1 MASSQYSILR
11 QYTPYV
17 SPYNIDLIKDIAMYK
32 QGKVDAAREKI
43 YTQMDYLM
51 GQEIDK
57 AEARTYMEDKMSSI
71 ISNINEKFRGM
82 DLSSDGVTRAIQGE
96 ISSVLDDTV
105 INAIAGT
112 KEGRRMKKL
121 LSDMQINHPGLYSG
135 ANAYVAMKPYT
146 EWLNDGKA
154 GSRLTPLQYTP
165 YTDYNKELKDRMEA
179 IRKLHKGTKV
189 QVPILD
195 EKGNPTGAMRE
206 ETKDMLTPEQ
216 ITAIAMSGLSDKA
229 RQQMQIEAIYMVDS
243 NPELYSFDSVQR
255 FAGEQIAKKQQYINA
270 MTADLAGAG
279 SDPARKE
286 QIENEIKRA
295 KSELVAMKNE
305 FSTANRASY
314 NPYNGAMRVI
324 ENNFANNAA
333 AAYAYDNSSYIIKA
347 DELYW
352 KTAEFNQRER
362 LANLKDEQWR
372 AAFEYGRNKDIAEF
386 EYQKAKDEAEFGL
399 KVDRLNMQYEFG
411 REKLSQSNALNDAR
425 IKSLLAKA
433 GKGGGRAG
441 SQAMLSGMEAPN
453 GATIVKNAVETK
465 EINVDDKTKE
475 NFEKAYSDLI
485 TSGSRLATALGE
497 ENMKNI
503 NESIARRMSDDT
515 SGYKYLSN
523 EERLM
528 KYLKENGGLSNDM
541 IDKLPMKQRK
551 DASEAYLDL
560 NKAVDGMDIQND
572 RIKKENEVRR
582 RIIDDISENVESPL
596 KGESNKKLYSTALSL
611 SDITKKYRQKYKLPD
626 GVVGEE
632 VIGFSPADLASMQG
646 RIKDI
651 GIDISRG
658 FRFDEE
664 SGKYFIDKNKLAKL
678 LQDGSL
684 DDDENIFF
692 GTMLVM
698 LDPDNNK
705 FTVDG
710 KVINDNIIKG
720 ARTAEDISK
729 KLNNDILEIRKE
741 YINLIAPNSVVYSAE
756 INSKESGYNEMLQI
770 RNFFTSKMPSH
781 PINKSGSG
789 AKLLSFTLTETG
801 IADNGERLFTIT
813 ANHTGERSDK
823 DSIQVSE
830 SELVGSGIPVGSGE
844 NKVDIGGYD
853 SGIIKPTFGGE
864 TNMWY
869 PKMLENSGIS
879 SVYASIPAT
888 MKHISDIIN
897 ASDNKLSD
905 MPDQKMWLLNAAQE
919 ILENSGK
926 LAVQVAGYDP
936 KTSYGYGFETRL
948 YIMENGIP
956 KEIDSFDTPNVWFA
970 DSISKEL
977 AMCPQK
983 KIVDFVNAA
992 LSEEI
997 KDMINEKEGGT
1008 MPQSLNR
1015 NGKLMKLLNAVRG

>member
-32 QGKVDAAREKI
+32 QGKIDAAREKI

-82 DLSSDGVTRAIQGE
+82 DFSSDGVTRAIQGE

-121 LSDMQINHPGLYSG
+121 LSDMQINHPELYSG

-154 GSRLTPLQYTP
+154 GSRLAPLQYTP
-165 YTDYNKELKDRMEA
+165 YTDYNKELKDRMES
-179 IRKLHKGTKV
+179 IRKLHKGTKI
-189 QVPILD
+189 QIPITD
-195 EKGNPTGAMRE
+195 KDGNPTGAMQE
-206 ETKDMLTPEQ
+206 VTKDMLTPEQ
-216 ITAIAMSGLSDKA
+216 VAALAVSGLSDKA

-243 NPELYSFDSVQR
+243 NPALYSFDSVQR

-270 MTADLAGAG
+270 LTADLAGAG

-286 QIENEIKRA
+286 QIENEIKRS
-295 KSELVAMKNE
+295 KSELVGMKNE
-305 FSTANRASY
+305 FSASNRASY
-314 NPYNGAMRVI
+314 NPYNGAMSVI

-386 EYQKAKDEAEFGL
+386 EYQKAKDEADFGL
-399 KVDRLNMQYEFG
+399 KVDKLNMQYEFG
-411 REKLSQSNALNDAR
+411 REKLAQSRDLNDAR
-425 IKSLLAKA
+425 IKKLLATS

-441 SQAMLSGMEAPN
+441 SQAMLSGIEAPN

-465 EINVDDKTKE
+465 EINVYKKTND
-475 NFEKAYSDLI
+475 NFEKAYSDLV

-503 NESIARRMSDDT
+503 NESITRKMNDET
-515 SGYKYLSN
+515 SGYKYLTN

-541 IDKLPMKQRK
+541 IDKLPISQRK
-551 DASEAYLDL
+551 AASEAYLDL

-572 RIKKENEVRR
+572 RIKRENEVRKNTVG
-582 RIIDDISENVESPL
+582 RIAENVDSPFSGDVQEKYAL
-596 KGESNKKLYSTALSL
+596 ALSL
-611 SDITKKYRQKYKLPD
+611 NDITDNYRKESIYDD
-626 GVVGEE
+626 GTSHISKV
-632 VIGFSPADLASMQG
+632 GFSSIDLANMQS
-646 RIKDI
+646 RAKDY
-651 GIDISRG
+651 GIDVSKILS
-658 FRFDEE
+658 FDEKSGRFFLDE
-664 SGKYFIDKNKLAKL
+664 DKFDSLNRSGKLSDA
-678 LQDGSL
+678 
-684 DDDENIFF
+684 EVVFF
-692 GTMLVM
+692 GTMASM
-698 LDPDNNK
+698 A
-705 FTVDG
+705 DG
-710 KVINDNIIKG
+710 GGRWRMTDGERDLYRDIIKG
-720 ARTAEDISK
+720 VNRANEIIKDSD
-729 KLNNDILEIRKE
+729 NDILEIRKE
-741 YINLIAPNSVVYSAE
+741 YINLSAPNSVVYSAE

-770 RNFFTSKMPSH
+770 RNFFTGKMPSH
-781 PINKSGSG
+781 PINKNGSN
-789 AKLLSFTLTETG
+789 ARLLSFTLTETG
-801 IADNGERLFTIT
+801 TADNGERLFTIT

-823 DSIQVSE
+823 DSIEVSE
-830 SELVGSGIPVGSGE
+830 SELVGSGISVGSGE

-879 SVYASIPAT
+879 SIYASIPAT

-905 MPDQKMWLLNAAQE
+905 MPDQKIWLLNAAQE

-956 KEIDSFDTPNVWFA
+956 KEIGSFDTPNVWFA

-997 KDMINEKEGGT
+997 QDMINEKEGGT

>member
-32 QGKVDAAREKI
+32 QGKIDAAREKI

-82 DLSSDGVTRAIQGE
+82 DLSSDGVTRVIQGE

-121 LSDMQINHPGLYSG
+121 LSDMQINHPELYSG

-146 EWLNDGKA
+146 EWINDGKA

-165 YTDYNKELKDRMEA
+165 YTDYNKELKDRMES
-179 IRKLHKGTKV
+179 IRKLHKGTKI
-189 QVPILD
+189 QIPITD
-195 EKGNPTGAMRE
+195 KDGNPTGAMQE
-206 ETKDMLTPEQ
+206 VTKDMLTPEQ
-216 ITAIAMSGLSDKA
+216 AASLAVSGLSDKA

-243 NPELYSFDSVQR
+243 NPALYSFDSVQR

-270 MTADLAGAG
+270 LTADLAGAG

-295 KSELVAMKNE
+295 KSELVVMKNE
-305 FSTANRASY
+305 FGAASRASY

-386 EYQKAKDEAEFGL
+386 EYQKAKDEADFGL

-411 REKLSQSNALNDAR
+411 KEKLAQSAELNEAR
-425 IKSLLAKA
+425 IKKLLATS
-433 GKGGGRAG
+433 GKGGGRSG
-441 SQAMLSGMEAPN
+441 SLAMQSGMDAPD
-453 GATIVKNAVETK
+453 GTTIVRNAVETK
-465 EINVDDKTKE
+465 EINVNGETKK
-475 NFEKAYSDLI
+475 NFEDAYSKLV

-503 NESIARRMSDDT
+503 NESIARRINDDT
-515 SGYKYLSN
+515 SGYKYLTN

-541 IDKLPMKQRK
+541 IDKLPVSQRK
-551 DASEAYLDL
+551 AASEAYMDL
-560 NKAVDGMDIQND
+560 NRAVDGMDIQND
-572 RIKKENEVRR
+572 RIKRENEVRDNTINGILDAIGSDNSNALR
-582 RIIDDISENVESPL
+582 RD
-596 KGESNKKLYSTALSL
+596 YAYALSL
-611 SDITKKYRQKYKLPD
+611 GDITGRYYKYVSYPD
-626 GVVGEE
+626 GTQAIEKSGLSPIDVVE
-632 VIGFSPADLASMQG
+632 IQNRTKG
-646 RIKDI
+646 RP
-651 GIDISRG
+651 
-658 FRFDEE
+658 
-664 SGKYFIDKNKLAKL
+664 Y
-678 LQDGSL
+678 
-684 DDDENIFF
+684 
-692 GTMLVM
+692 
-698 LDPDNNK
+698 
-705 FTVDG
+705 
-710 KVINDNIIKG
+710 
-720 ARTAEDISK
+720 DISK
-729 KLNNDILEIRKE
+729 ILRLDDKTGRYIIDKSKYENAVSASSPEESLFYRTMAGMMGEDTGYNTDEFTRSIKSDREKVNDVIKSRNDDILEIRKE
-741 YINLIAPNSVVYSAE
+741 YINLNAPNSVVYSAE

-781 PINKSGSG
+781 PINKSGSS
-789 AKLLSFTLTETG
+789 ANLLSFTLTETG
-801 IADNGERLFTIT
+801 TADNGERLFTIT
-813 ANHTGERSDK
+813 ANHTGERSEK
-823 DSIQVSE
+823 DSIEVSE

-897 ASDNKLSD
+897 AFDNKLSD
-905 MPDQKMWLLNAAQE
+905 MPDQKIWLLNAAQE

-997 KDMINEKEGGT
+997 QDMINEKEGGT

-1015 NGKLMKLLNAVRG
+1015 NGKLMKLLNAVRK

>member
-57 AEARTYMEDKMSSI
+57 AESRTYMEDKMSSI

-121 LSDMQINHPGLYSG
+121 LSDMQINHRELYSG
-135 ANAYVAMKPYT
+135 ANAYVAMKPYA

-165 YTDYNKELKDRMEA
+165 YTDYNKELKDRMES
-179 IRKLHKGTKV
+179 IRKLHKGTKI
-189 QVPILD
+189 QIPITD
-195 EKGNPTGAMRE
+195 KDGNPTGAMQE
-206 ETKDMLTPEQ
+206 VTKDTLTPEQ
-216 ITAIAMSGLSDKA
+216 VAALAVSGLSDKA

-243 NPELYSFDSVQR
+243 NPALYSFDSVQR

-270 MTADLAGAG
+270 LTADLAGAG

-286 QIENEIKRA
+286 QIENEIKRS

-305 FSTANRASY
+305 FGEANRASY

-386 EYQKAKDEAEFGL
+386 EYKKAKDEADFGL
-399 KVDRLNMQYEFG
+399 NVDKLNMQYEFG
-411 REKLSQSNALNDAR
+411 NEKLAQSKELNDAR
-425 IKSLLAKA
+425 IKKLLSTVA
-433 GKGGGRAG
+433 GGAGGRAG
-441 SQAMLSGMEAPN
+441 SQAMKSGMETPD
-453 GATIVKNAVETK
+453 GATVVKNAVETK
-465 EINVDDKTKE
+465 EINVNGKTKE
-475 NFEKAYSDLI
+475 NFEKAYSDLV

-503 NESIARRMSDDT
+503 NESIARKMNDET
-515 SGYKYLSN
+515 SGYKYLTN

-541 IDKLPMKQRK
+541 IDKLPVSQRK
-551 DASEAYLDL
+551 AASEAYLDL

-572 RIKKENEVRR
+572 RIKRENEVRDSIIGNILNAIGSDNNNALR
-582 RIIDDISENVESPL
+582 RD
-596 KGESNKKLYSTALSL
+596 YAYALSL
-611 SDITKKYRQKYKLPD
+611 GNVTNKYYNYVSYPD
-626 GVVGEE
+626 GTQALEKS
-632 VIGFSPADLASMQG
+632 GFSQLDVVEIQNRVKG
-646 RIKDI
+646 RP
-651 GIDISRG
+651 
-658 FRFDEE
+658 
-664 SGKYFIDKNKLAKL
+664 Y
-678 LQDGSL
+678 
-684 DDDENIFF
+684 
-692 GTMLVM
+692 
-698 LDPDNNK
+698 
-705 FTVDG
+705 
-710 KVINDNIIKG
+710 
-720 ARTAEDISK
+720 DISK
-729 KLNNDILEIRKE
+729 ILMLDDKTGRYIVDKSKYENAVSSSSPEESLFYRTVAGMIGEDTGFNTDEFTRSIKSDRRKATDVINEINDDILAIRKE
-741 YINLIAPNSVVYSAE
+741 YINLNAPNSVVFSAKL
-756 INSKESGYNEMLQI
+756 KEKEQGYNEMLHI
-770 RNFFTSKMPSH
+770 RDFFTSKMPTH
-781 PINKSGSG
+781 PINKAGHGSSE
-789 AKLLSFTLTETG
+789 LLSFSLTETG
-801 IADNGERLFTIT
+801 VADNGERLFAIT
-813 ANHTGERSDK
+813 ANHTGKRSDI
-823 DSIQVSE
+823 DSVEVSE
-830 SELVGSGIPVGSGE
+830 SELMGAKIPIGSAE

-879 SVYASIPAT
+879 SVYASMPAT

-905 MPDQKMWLLNAAQE
+905 MPDQKIWLLNAAQE

-1015 NGKLMKLLNAVRG
+1015 NGKLMKLLNAVRK